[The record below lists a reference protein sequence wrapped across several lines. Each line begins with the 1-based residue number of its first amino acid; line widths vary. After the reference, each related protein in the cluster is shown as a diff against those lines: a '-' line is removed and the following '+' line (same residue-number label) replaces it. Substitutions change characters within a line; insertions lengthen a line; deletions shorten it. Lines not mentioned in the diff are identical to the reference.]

1 MCTSLQDIW
10 NDEYAA
16 FKVESTKM
24 RFFRLSHLY
33 GLISSFV
40 SIFLDSHLPI
50 TMSLDIIT
58 LVGSLI
64 SLYLSRLL
72 RLKESIE
79 GQRASSLRLATFGV
93 VFHSICFILA
103 TFAYFAETLI
113 VTILL
118 VWLYHMV
125 MGGIGVLMVFYKA
138 AEILYFKFCSCCVD
152 QDKDRKVVV
161 TNPVSA
167 AVMIEGSY
175 AVTVEVLDKIVL

>member
-93 VFHSICFILA
+93 NMFHSSDICVFCRNA
-103 TFAYFAETLI
+103 HS
-113 VTILL
+113 
-118 VWLYHMV
+118 YH
-125 MGGIGVLMVFYKA
+125 F
-138 AEILYFKFCSCCVD
+138 
-152 QDKDRKVVV
+152 
-161 TNPVSA
+161 VSVA
-167 AVMIEGSY
+167 LPHGHGRHRR
-175 AVTVEVLDKIVL
+175 LDGFLQRS

>member
-24 RFFRLSHLY
+24 RFFRLFHLY

-40 SIFLDSHLPI
+40 SIFLDSHIPI
-50 TMSLDIIT
+50 IMSLDIIT

-79 GQRASSLRLATFGV
+79 GKRASSLRLATFGL
-93 VFHSICFILA
+93 VFHSLCFFLGVIAWYL
-103 TFAYFAETLI
+103 TLKVI
-113 VTILL
+113 ILL
-118 VWLYHMV
+118 VWIYHMV
-125 MGGIGVLMVFYKA
+125 MGGIGVLMVFYKG

-152 QDKDRKVVV
+152 QDKDQKVVV

-167 AVMIEGSY
+167 AEIIEGSY
-175 AVTVEVLDKIVL
+175 AVTVEVLDKIIL